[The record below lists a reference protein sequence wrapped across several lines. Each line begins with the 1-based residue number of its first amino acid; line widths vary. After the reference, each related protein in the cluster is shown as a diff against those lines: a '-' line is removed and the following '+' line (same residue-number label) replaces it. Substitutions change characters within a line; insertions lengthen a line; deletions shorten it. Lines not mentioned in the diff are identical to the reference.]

1 MKHRVLLIEPTIQP
15 VGVNILRER
24 CEVFMAPDGREDTLI
39 QAIQAHQI
47 EGVVTRV
54 EKITRR
60 VLESCPTLKVVQQHG
75 VGMDNIDVDAATE
88 HGVRVQNVPDGNYV
102 SVAEHIIMSVL
113 ALSRNLPNADRAV
126 RAGNFQYRETNIPH
140 EVAGATLLIVGLGRI
155 GRDAAKKAQ
164 ALDMRVIGFDPFLT
178 AEQMAQS
185 GVEKKDTLEEG
196 LREADYVTI
205 QLHLTP
211 ETRGM
216 FSTEQFAQ
224 MKPTACIINL
234 SRGPVIDQKALYEAL
249 RDHVIAGA
257 ALDVFEQ
264 EPPAADEP
272 LFTLPNT
279 ILTPHFGGDT
289 YEAKQRIST
298 KAAESILLALDGR
311 ETNNWANRSAMEAL
325 GTAQGR

>member
-15 VGVNILRER
+15 VGVNILKEQ
-24 CEVFMAPDGREDTLI
+24 CEVFMVPDGREDTLI
-39 QAIQAHQI
+39 QAINGHQI

-60 VLESCPTLKVVQQHG
+60 VIESCPSLRVVQQHG
-75 VGMDNIDVDAATE
+75 VGMDNIDMDAATE
-88 HGVRVQNVPDGNYV
+88 HGVRVQNVPDGNYI

-113 ALSRNLPNADRAV
+113 ALSRNLTNADRAV
-126 RAGNFQYRETNIPH
+126 RSGNFNYRETNIPH
-140 EVAGATLLIVGLGRI
+140 EVANSTLLIVGLGRI
-155 GRDAAKKAQ
+155 GRDAAKKAL
-164 ALDMRVIGFDPFLT
+164 ALDMRVTGFDPFLT
-178 AEQMAQS
+178 KEQMAEA
-185 GVEKKDTLEEG
+185 GVEKVETLEDG
-196 LREADYVTI
+196 LKDADYVTI

-216 FSTEQFAQ
+216 FSTEQFKM
-224 MKPTACIINL
+224 MKNTAYIINL
-234 SRGPVIDQKALYEAL
+234 SRGPVIDQKALYVAL

-264 EPPAADEP
+264 EPPAQDEP

-298 KAAESILLALDGR
+298 KAAESVILALDGKD
-311 ETNNWANRSAMEAL
+311 TNNWANRRAMESVGKA
-325 GTAQGR
+325 